1 MVTNWWAKLTL
12 IILLVSIFSQL
23 PTTSIIATFLKE
35 CFLLVFCGA
44 EKWDVCS
51 LSGDSPDKQG
61 GLYISTFFWFL
72 VKLVIANVENIDSS
86 EVVIANGVRFL
97 VGVNMYLIRKKS
109 QISEEGW
116 NLAYM
121 DMYSFSTEKGNTLA
135 DIPEVLEFMLRFHG
149 LAIDRPTF

>member
-1 MVTNWWAKLTL
+1 MQTV
-12 IILLVSIFSQL
+12 
-23 PTTSIIATFLKE
+23 
-35 CFLLVFCGA
+35 
-44 EKWDVCS
+44 
-51 LSGDSPDKQG
+51 SGDSPDKLG

-72 VKLVIANVENIDSS
+72 VKLIITKIEKIDSLEIIIAN
-86 EVVIANGVRFL
+86 AVRFS

-109 QISEEGW
+109 QIPEKGW

-121 DMYSFSTEKGNTLA
+121 DMYSLSTEKGNTLA